1 MTMAR
6 RVDGF
11 CNPVPRTGLLHAST
25 PRPHR
30 REQRTRRGFTLI
42 ELLVTLTILALLAT
56 LVIPVGQTVVQR
68 RNEAQLRQS
77 LREIRSAID
86 AYKRASDE
94 GRVKKNAGATGYPAK
109 LELLVEGVTDLRS
122 PKGAKI
128 FFLRRLPRDPFN
140 ADPELA
146 DAQTWGKRSYAS
158 EAEEP
163 KEGDDVYDVYS
174 TSGKTGL
181 NGIPYRRW

>member
-1 MTMAR
+1 MTEVR
-6 RVDGF
+6 RVEGCAF
-11 CNPVPRTGLLHAST
+11 HASS
-25 PRPHR
+25 PRPPARGPGHA
-30 REQRTRRGFTLI
+30 RGFTLI

-94 GRVKKNAGATGYPAK
+94 GRVRKNAGASGYPAR

-122 PKGAKI
+122 PKQAKI
-128 FFLRRLPRDPFN
+128 YFLRRLPRDPFN
-140 ADPELA
+140 PDPELA
-146 DAQTWGKRSYAS
+146 DADTWGKRSYAS
-158 EAEEP
+158 EAAEP

-174 TSGKTGL
+174 ASGKTGL

>member
-1 MTMAR
+1 MTAIC
-6 RVDGF
+6 RVVGSVANAS
-11 CNPVPRTGLLHAST
+11 NPRAHPRDHGKA
-25 PRPHR
+25 RPH
-30 REQRTRRGFTLI
+30 GFTLI
-42 ELLVTLTILALLAT
+42 ELLVTLAILALLAT

-68 RNEAQLRQS
+68 RNEGQLRQS
-77 LREIRSAID
+77 LHEIRAAID

-94 GRVKKNAGATGYPAK
+94 GRVKKSAGATGYPEK

-122 PKGAKI
+122 PKGARI
-128 FFLRRLPRDPFN
+128 YFLRRLPRDPFN
-140 ADPELA
+140 LDPELA

-174 TSGKTGL
+174 ASGKTGL